1 MSANHCP
8 YCGAPISFD
17 SKFCSNCGK
26 ELDDSTR
33 IIPSQDPLHPQQSS
47 APQTPQGYYQ
57 PQPAPTQMPPSNSNR
72 NTLLVVLS
80 IIVGILLSVVGFIGI
95 RYFTT
100 EKEEPAKTD
109 TVLSRTD
116 TVYQTIVTQ
125 QPTQPVPPK
134 TTLIDGGTY
143 TYTGTVAG
151 QRVSMVL
158 TNERGYIS
166 GSYRYTKFTSD
177 NRLALTGT
185 LAGKRLSLYE
195 INEEGEYTGE
205 LTTTV
210 VGGKITGKFVNL
222 SSGKSYNINLTQE

>member
-33 IIPSQDPLHPQQSS
+33 LVPKQVSPQPKHPSGPRN
-47 APQTPQGYYQ
+47 PQGYYQ
-57 PQPAPTQMPPSNSNR
+57 PQQASPQMPPNNGNR
-72 NTLLVVLS
+72 NTLLIVLS
-80 IIVGILLSVVGFIGI
+80 IIVGMLLSVVTFLGI
-95 RYFTT
+95 KYFTS

-109 TVLSRTD
+109 TVQIRTD

-125 QPTQPVPPK
+125 QPAQPAPPK

-143 TYTGTVAG
+143 TYTGTIAG
-151 QRVSMVL
+151 QRVSVVL

-177 NRLALTGT
+177 NRLALMGT
-185 LAGKRLSLYE
+185 LTGKRLSMYE
-195 INEEGEYTGE
+195 VNEEGEYSGE

-210 VGGKITGKFVNL
+210 LGGKITGKFVNL
-222 SSGKSYNINLTQE
+222 SSGKSYNVNLTQE